1 MTEAEAETI
10 RVLVADDQAIV
21 RDGLVTV
28 LDLLPD
34 IEVVGEAADGEQAC
48 RLVAETAPDV
58 VLMDLR
64 MPVLDGAAATARIVA
79 EHPGT
84 AVLVLTTYAD
94 DASIMGALRA
104 GARGYL
110 TKDASRAEVAA
121 AVRSVARGQTTLSG
135 DVGARLIGGL
145 TSPSAAAGGPT
156 PSSPSPDPAERAPY
170 SRDAPGAPGA
180 LEPTSAP
187 ALLPER
193 AQRVEG
199 HNPPAPAD
207 STPRTTPGSPSA
219 HSIPPSTP
227 GPARSGDG
235 VPPLAPRTAPSAAE
249 LRARH
254 PQLTAREADVLA
266 LVAEGRSNGEIAAS
280 LFVSVATVKTH
291 INSLFAKLQVRD
303 RAQAIALARS

>member
-145 TSPSAAAGGPT
+145 TSPSPAAGGPT
-156 PSSPSPDPAERAPY
+156 PSSPSPDPAERAAY
-170 SRDAPGAPGA
+170 SRDAPGA
-180 LEPTSAP
+180 LEPTPP
-187 ALLPER
+187 AVLPER

-199 HNPPAPAD
+199 RNPLAPAD
-207 STPRTTPGSPSA
+207 GVPRTTPGSPSA

>member
-1 MTEAEAETI
+1 MSARDSSRDSSRDDSAPI

-34 IEVVGEAADGEQAC
+34 IDVVGEAADGEEAL
-48 RLVAETAPDV
+48 RLVARTSPDV

-79 EHPGT
+79 EHPST

-94 DASIMGALRA
+94 DASVMGALRA

-121 AVRSVARGQTTLSG
+121 AVRSVARGQTTLAG

-145 TSPSAAAGGPT
+145 TGGGT
-156 PSSPSPDPAERAPY
+156 GGIAMAV
-170 SRDAPGAPGA
+170 
-180 LEPTSAP
+180 EP
-187 ALLPER
+187 
-193 AQRVEG
+193 V
-199 HNPPAPAD
+199 
-207 STPRTTPGSPSA
+207 PGSGG
-219 HSIPPSTP
+219 TT
-227 GPARSGDG
+227 G
-235 VPPLAPRTAPSAAE
+235 APSAIE
-249 LRARH
+249 LRARL
-254 PQLTAREADVLA
+254 PQLTAREAEVLA
-266 LVAEGRSNGEIAAS
+266 LVAEGLSNGEIAAS

-291 INSLFAKLQVRD
+291 INSMFTKLQVRD